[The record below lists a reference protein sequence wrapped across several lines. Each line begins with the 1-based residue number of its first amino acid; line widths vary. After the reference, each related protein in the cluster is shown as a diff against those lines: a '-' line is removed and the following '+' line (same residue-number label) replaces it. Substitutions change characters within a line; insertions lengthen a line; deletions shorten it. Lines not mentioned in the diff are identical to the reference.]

1 MSLAPNQSVVRSLFD
16 AAMDLPADEREAW
29 LRRVCTDST
38 IVCEVLELIAA
49 NGDGD
54 GLTAS
59 GSRIPHVQQVGER
72 MPVIR
77 GFTVESK
84 LAQGGTARVYKGIS
98 NETGASV
105 AIKVIAEGASR
116 ASLERFRQEC
126 RVLARLNHDGV
137 VRLHE
142 TGVTVDG
149 DTYLVM
155 DFIDG
160 VTIDKWAHQPE
171 RTTVQRIDATLQ
183 VLDALKHSHE
193 IGVIHRDLKPHNIL
207 VDAAGRA
214 RLVDFGV
221 ARLMSD
227 GRRTGF
233 HTETGNL
240 VGTFAYMSPEQ
251 ADGSS
256 DQITSSTDLYQLAV
270 VLYEMI
276 SGSLPYDIR
285 SGGAMALLK
294 AILFDAR
301 VPLAVAAPD
310 VDARLAQILDD
321 ALSLDA
327 TKRPANAQDF
337 ADSLRT
343 LLSPQGG

>member
-1 MSLAPNQSVVRSLFD
+1 MSLAPSAAVVRSMFD
-16 AAMDLPADEREAW
+16 AAMDLPEGDREPW
-29 LRRVCTDST
+29 LKRVCSDQS
-38 IVCEVLELIAA
+38 IVREVLELIAA
-49 NGDGD
+49 NAEGE

-59 GSRIPHVQQVGER
+59 GARIPHVGQVSER
-72 MPVIR
+72 VPAVR
-77 GFTVESK
+77 GFAVESK
-84 LAQGGTARVYKGIS
+84 LAQGGTARVFKGTS
-98 NETGASV
+98 NETGTTV

-126 RVLARLNHDGV
+126 RVLARLNHPGI

-160 VTIDKWAHQPE
+160 ITIEKWARLPG
-171 RTTVQRIDATLQ
+171 RTHAECIGVALQ
-183 VLDALKHSHE
+183 VLDALAHSHDF
-193 IGVIHRDLKPHNIL
+193 GVIHRDLKPHNIL
-207 VDAAGRA
+207 VDSSGRA

-221 ARLMSD
+221 ARLTSD

-233 HTETGNL
+233 HTETGSL

-256 DQITSSTDLYQLAV
+256 DQITPGTDLYQLAV

-276 SGSLPYDIR
+276 SGSLPYAVR
-285 SGGAMALLK
+285 NGGAMALLK

-301 VPLAVAAPD
+301 VPLSDAAPG
-310 VDARLAQILDD
+310 VDDRLAAVLD
-321 ALSLDA
+321 AAVSLDPSR
-327 TKRPANAQDF
+327 RPTCARAF
-337 ADSLRT
+337 AESLRPF
-343 LLSPQGG
+343 LGLQVG